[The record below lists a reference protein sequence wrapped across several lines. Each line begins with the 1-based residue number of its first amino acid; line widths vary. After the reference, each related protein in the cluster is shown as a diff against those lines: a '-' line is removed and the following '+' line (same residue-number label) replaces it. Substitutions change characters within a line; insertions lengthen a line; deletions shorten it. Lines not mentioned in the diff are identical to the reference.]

1 MAELLLEFYE
11 DAEHGGFWFTANDSE
26 QLIHRTK
33 PLADEA
39 VPSGNGIAA
48 YALQRLGFLLGETRY
63 LVAAENTLRAAWR
76 AIEEYPHG
84 HVSLLTALEEYLE
97 HPEII
102 VIRGAADEIGR
113 WRDSAAKLYAPR
125 RLVFAIPGTE
135 AGLPG
140 ALDDRKPI
148 DGETVAYRC
157 VGTHCEMPV
166 TSWEALAGQLAE
178 SSNQPPG

>member
-1 MAELLLEFYE
+1 ME
-11 DAEHGGFWFTANDSE
+11 DAD
-26 QLIHRTK
+26 
-33 PLADEA
+33 D
-39 VPSGNGIAA
+39 
-48 YALQRLGFLLGETRY
+48 
-63 LVAAENTLRAAWR
+63 LRS
-76 AIEEYPHG
+76 IL
-84 HVSLLTALEEYLE
+84 SLTE
-97 HPEII
+97 
-102 VIRGAADEIGR
+102 
-113 WRDSAAKLYAPR
+113 LYAPR

-148 DGETVAYRC
+148 AHETVAYRC